1 MSQYNNYKNKN
12 TPILYIFAV
21 APHTGAWI
29 EISLRVDVFKNCR
42 VAPHTGA
49 WIEILK
55 NV

>member
-29 EISLRVDVFKNCR
+29 EIFSYPLLIIMSLIVTPF
-42 VAPHTGA
+42 TGA
-49 WIEILK
+49 WIEIGLK
-55 NV
+55 